1 MQQYVNTE
9 LQRIVA
15 MIYKLASRVVQ
26 LERNV
31 DMDAQN
37 GVSERSGS
45 DSSSGSLQID
55 ANGTSFAEIVSQT
68 EICKLRW
75 LKYQWQ

>member
-1 MQQYVNTE
+1 MFNEIEQKLEQTIKQLVCTAIEKMQQYVNTE

-15 MIYKLASRVVQ
+15 MIDKLAARVVQ

-45 DSSSGSLQID
+45 DSGSNTNSG
-55 ANGTSFAEIVSQT
+55 G
-68 EICKLRW
+68 
-75 LKYQWQ
+75 